1 MKPIALLI
9 VGLIRGYQYFIS
21 PLLPPSCRF
30 EPTCSHYAMTA
41 LRRHGVVFGLALAT
55 WRILRCNPYCPG
67 GVDEV
72 PERPLRILS
81 SPWRRAPR

>member
-21 PLLPPSCRF
+21 PLVPPSCRF
-30 EPTCSHYAMTA
+30 EPTCSHYAVGA
-41 LRRHGVVFGLALAT
+41 LKRHGAVVGLALAL
-55 WRILRCNPYCPG
+55 WRVLRCNPFCSG

-72 PERPLRILS
+72 PERPLSIFSASRGH
-81 SPWRRAPR
+81 APR

>member
-9 VGLIRGYQYFIS
+9 VGLIRGYQYFLS
-21 PLLPPSCRF
+21 PLVPPSCRF

-41 LRRHGVVFGLALAT
+41 LRRHGAALGLALAA
-55 WRILRCNPYCPG
+55 WRLLRCNPFFSG
-67 GVDEV
+67 GVDLV

-81 SPWRRAPR
+81 PARGRILR

>member
-41 LRRHGVVFGLALAT
+41 LKRHGVFLGLALAV
-55 WRILRCNPYCPG
+55 WRILRCNPYCTG

-72 PERPLRILS
+72 PERPLRFLDTA
-81 SPWRRAPR
+81 WRRAPR